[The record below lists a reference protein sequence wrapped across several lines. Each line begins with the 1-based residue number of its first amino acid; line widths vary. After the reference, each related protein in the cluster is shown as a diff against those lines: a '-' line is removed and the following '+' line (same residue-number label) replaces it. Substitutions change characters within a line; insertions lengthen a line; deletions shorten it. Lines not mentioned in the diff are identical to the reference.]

1 MVWETTQSLVLVAV
15 VQELGILDFI
25 KVSETLNLMFNTSEF
40 YARGCE
46 VEYNRIS
53 VNRKLTLNQIISI
66 LNSERIAELKK
77 ILQEKE
83 QDTIVKEDDIMESPR
98 KSARL
103 FKEDDKLKKFKQSCL
118 LVFDKIA
125 DHKNGNV
132 FLRRIRDKEY
142 EKCIKIPMY
151 LDLVKSRIKDGTIS
165 NVTEFHRDLSLIC
178 ANAVMY
184 NEEGSDIYNMA
195 LEFKEFIDS
204 EIQLLDP
211 K

>member
-1 MVWETTQSLVLVAV
+1 MIWETTQSLVLVAV
-15 VQELGILDFI
+15 VQEIGMLDFI
-25 KVSETLNLMFNTSEF
+25 KVSETLNSMFNTSEF
-40 YARGCE
+40 YARDCE

-53 VNRKLTLNQIISI
+53 ANRKLKITQIISV
-66 LNSERIAELKK
+66 LNSERISELKK
-77 ILQEKE
+77 LLQDTE
-83 QDTIVKEDDIMESPR
+83 QDTVVKEDDIVESPR
-98 KSARL
+98 KSARRL
-103 FKEDDKLKKFKQSCL
+103 KEDDQLKKFKQSCL
-118 LVFDKIA
+118 LVFDKIC

-142 EKCIKIPMY
+142 EKCIKVPMY

-165 NVTEFHRDLSLIC
+165 NVIEFHRDLCLIC

-184 NEEGSDIYNMA
+184 NQEGSDVYNMA